1 MSPSHLLGLLAHA
14 GGKNFPI
21 FIPWPP
27 FSFLATVAL
36 LVELRRPAAHLA
48 TGEPRAGEREPWP
61 WPCIGGRVLHC
72 CCRAADLLRARPA
85 EGRQLQSCCGRCGT
99 GGRETSDKYDCC
111 SVVVQGGRWL
121 PENMATNVNGEHLVF
136 DF

>member
-1 MSPSHLLGLLAHA
+1 MSQSHILGLLARA
-14 GGKNFPI
+14 GGKNIPI
-21 FIPWPP
+21 FIPWP
-27 FSFLATVAL
+27 
-36 LVELRRPAAHLA
+36 AAHLAA
-48 TGEPRAGEREPWP
+48 TGEPRAGERAE
-61 WPCIGGRVLHC
+61 GQR
-72 CCRAADLLRARPA
+72 LLRARPA
-85 EGRQLQSCCGRCGT
+85 EGGGGCCARSAEGRRLQSCCGRCGT